1 MKLDMF
7 IPKVI
12 KVGLQHRKD
21 TYTGK
26 LSYIIYRDDKNKW
39 RKENSW
45 ESWRD
50 KSIEPI
56 EFENIPTEGFVLNK
70 KAGGYDTG
78 WNHRQ
83 TYCRVYD
90 PRGFEFEISI
100 ENLLYILEN
109 TNSIKGKGLEGEFVY
124 AWSGKELVLLPTNSP
139 DYNDIVRITEKL
151 MNNEYIK
158 IRDLEIGTTYR
169 TKQGEELTYM
179 GKFVYY
185 DYAGFAETKPSFW
198 FARKSSY
205 SWDRNNIYFCQY
217 KSLGKKLIDK
227 IYDRHPEF
235 DDMLEKLEKCI
246 NYSPIDEEVEEYVE
260 YNKDEILSIFKAT
273 LQKREYLNYIPLWD
287 GSDEIEVSKRHNY
300 KDETY
305 RYEVEY
311 KRIKVKETK
320 MVDDF
325 WRGTYERTIE
335 RNKVIEY
342 DTLEELVEKHKL
354 SYRNRYLKNGKL
366 YDGGK
371 YEVK

>member
-26 LSYIIYRDDKNKW
+26 LSYIIYKDDKNKW

-50 KSIEPI
+50 KTIEPI

-124 AWSGKELVLLPTNSP
+124 SWSGKELVLLPTNAP
-139 DYNDIVRITEKL
+139 DYKDIVRITEKL
-151 MNNEYIK
+151 MNNECVK
-158 IRDLEIGTTYR
+158 ARDLEVGATYR
-169 TKQGEELTYM
+169 TKQDEQLTYM
-179 GKFVYY
+179 GKFIYY
-185 DYAGFAETKPSFW
+185 DYDGFAETKPSFW

-205 SWDRNNIYFCQY
+205 SLNYICFDQY
-217 KSLGKKLIDK
+217 KSISKKLIEK
-227 IYDRHPEF
+227 VYDRHPEF
-235 DDMLEKLEKCI
+235 DNMLERLENYKH
-246 NYSPIDEEVEEYVE
+246 YSPVDEKSTEYIE
-260 YNKDEILSIFKAT
+260 YDKNEILSIFNAME
-273 LQKREYLNYIPLWD
+273 QKRKFLSYIPLWD
-287 GSDEIEVSKRHNY
+287 GSDEIEVSKRYNY
-300 KDETY
+300 EDEKHI
-305 RYEVEY
+305 YEIEY
-311 KRIKVKETK
+311 KNIKVKEIK
-320 MVDDF
+320 KIEYYF
-325 WRGTYERTIE
+325 GFYKKEIE
-335 RNKVIEY
+335 RNKIIKY
-342 DTLEELVEKHKL
+342 DNLEELVENHKL

-366 YDGGK
+366 YEGGK